1 MIDIYR
7 AFYHKNLVIRSSLV
21 HIQHS
26 QKLTTCWDTKLNY
39 RELAITI
46 LFFPR
51 AWYVCLVPRCHN
63 LVRGHM
69 NAAAPVTPLRA
80 FPQSLHLLFMLWWTH
95 NGNRLRQHELI
106 GTVCVKIN
114 TGQERSLGWMCLWK
128 EKRKDDL
135 IGVDESWPRT
145 QPIPRKNSSYFLFLL
160 IIINTKIFKCLA
172 DDILPPFLY
181 LWNNYKFGKRFLG
194 VFMTFLYTGKDRTGN

>member
-1 MIDIYR
+1 
-7 AFYHKNLVIRSSLV
+7 
-21 HIQHS
+21 
-26 QKLTTCWDTKLNY
+26 
-39 RELAITI
+39 
-46 LFFPR
+46 
-51 AWYVCLVPRCHN
+51 
-63 LVRGHM
+63 M
-69 NAAAPVTPLRA
+69 NAAAPVAPLRA

-160 IIINTKIFKCLA
+160 IIINTKFLNVLLMTYSLPFCIFGITTSLGRGSWECLWPFC
-172 DDILPPFLY
+172 ILGKTELEINLPEVLNWFSFDHHNSSRRYLY
-181 LWNNYKFGKRFLG
+181 HYLNFTY
-194 VFMTFLYTGKDRTGN
+194 